1 MIGQL
6 NALSILSE
14 QSEAEKFEKKLDGCI
29 ETLCSIAEPGED
41 EKDASL
47 MTSCQK
53 EEAILNLV
61 LALEKFHA
69 LLEII
74 EHCDFKTGDKYYKVE
89 RLANLTTERIAWALS
104 VFSVLKPAN

>member
-6 NALSILSE
+6 NALSILAE
-14 QSEAEKFEKKLDGCI
+14 QSEAEQFEKKLDGCI
-29 ETLCSIAEPGED
+29 ETLCEIVEPGED
-41 EKDASL
+41 ERDSSL

-74 EHCDFKTGDKYYKVE
+74 EHCDFKTGDKHKVE
-89 RLANLTTERIAWALS
+89 RLANLTTERISWALS